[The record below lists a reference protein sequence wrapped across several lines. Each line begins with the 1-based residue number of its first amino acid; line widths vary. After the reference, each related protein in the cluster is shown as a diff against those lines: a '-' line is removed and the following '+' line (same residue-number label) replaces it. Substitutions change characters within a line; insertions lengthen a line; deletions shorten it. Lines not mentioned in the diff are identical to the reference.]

1 MRMTAAMIRMREVTK
16 VYENG
21 VVALEDVTVDVGK
34 GELAFL
40 TGPSGA
46 GKSTFLK
53 LITAEERPTEGLVEV
68 AGHDLGA
75 LRRRDVPYLRRRIG
89 VVFQDF
95 RLLNER
101 TVLDNVMLPLTIL
114 GLAPSEQ
121 RRRALQVLTVVGL
134 AQRKDARPLELS
146 GGEQQRVAIARA
158 IALDPAILLADEPT
172 GNLDPDIT
180 WHIMKLFRLINARG
194 TAVVIATHD
203 YDVVKKMD
211 ARIIKILNG
220 KIPSEQPA

>member
-1 MRMTAAMIRMREVTK
+1 MIKMREVSK
-16 VYENG
+16 IYDNG
-21 VVALEDVTVDVGK
+21 VVALHDVSVDVAK

-46 GKSTFLK
+46 GKSTLLK
-53 LITAEERPTEGLVEV
+53 LITAEERATEGLVEI
-68 AGHDLGA
+68 AGHDVGA
-75 LRRRDVPYLRRRIG
+75 LRRREIPYLRRRIG

-101 TVLDNVMLPLTIL
+101 TVLENVTLPLTIL
-114 GLAPSEQ
+114 GLAPAEQ

-134 AQRKDARPLELS
+134 AQRKDALPLELS

-158 IALDPAILLADEPT
+158 ITLDPAILLADEPT

-180 WHIMKLFRLINARG
+180 MHIMKLFRLINARG
-194 TAVVIATHD
+194 TAVVIATHN
-203 YDVVKKMD
+203 YDVVKQMD
-211 ARIIKILNG
+211 ARVIKIIRGEL
-220 KIPSEQPA
+220 PEEAAA

>member
-1 MRMTAAMIRMREVTK
+1 MIKMFDVTK

-21 VVALEDVTVDVGK
+21 VVALDGVSVEVGK

-68 AGHDLGA
+68 AGHDVGT
-75 LRRRDVPYLRRRIG
+75 LRRRDIPYLRRRIG

-95 RLLNER
+95 RLLRER
-101 TVLDNVMLPLTIL
+101 TVLENVMLPLTIL
-114 GLAPSEQ
+114 GMTPSEQ
-121 RRRALQVLTVVGL
+121 RRRALQVLNVVGL
-134 AQRKDARPLELS
+134 AQRKDAKPLELS

-180 WHIMKLFRLINARG
+180 WHIMKLFRVINARG

-203 YDVVKKMD
+203 YDVVKRMD
-211 ARIIKILNG
+211 ARIIKILDG
-220 KIPSEQPA
+220 KLPGEPAA

>member
-53 LITAEERPTEGLVEV
+53 LITAEERATEGLVEV
-68 AGHDLGA
+68 AGHDVST

>member
-1 MRMTAAMIRMREVTK
+1 MIRMRRASK
-16 VYENG
+16 VYDNG
-21 VVALEDVTVDVGK
+21 VTALENVSVELAK
-34 GELAFL
+34 GEFAFL

-53 LITAEERPTEGLVEV
+53 LITAEERATSGLVEV
-68 AGHDLGA
+68 AGHDVG
-75 LRRRDVPYLRRRIG
+75 RMKYRDVPYLRRRIG

-95 RLLNER
+95 RLLSER
-101 TVLDNVMLPLTIL
+101 SVLDNVMLPLTIL
-114 GLAPSEQ
+114 GLTPGEQ

-134 AQRKDARPLELS
+134 GQRKDARPLELS

-158 IALDPAILLADEPT
+158 IALDPVILLADEPT

-180 WHIMKLFRLINARG
+180 WHIMKLFRAINARG
-194 TAVVIATHD
+194 TAVIIATHN

-211 ARIIKILNG
+211 ARIIKIIKGSL
-220 KIPSEQPA
+220 PEEAEA

>member
-1 MRMTAAMIRMREVTK
+1 MTAPMIKMRNVSK

-21 VVALEDVTVDVGK
+21 VVALDDVSVEVGK

-53 LITAEERPTEGLVEV
+53 MITAEEKPTDGLVEV
-68 AGHDLGA
+68 AGHDIGT
-75 LRRRDVPYLRRRIG
+75 LRRRDIPYLRRRIG

-95 RLLNER
+95 RLLRER
-101 TVLDNVMLPLTIL
+101 TVLENVMLPLTIL
-114 GLAPSEQ
+114 GLTPAEQ

-134 AQRKDARPLELS
+134 AQRKDSKPLELS

-172 GNLDPDIT
+172 GNLDPEIT
-180 WHIMKLFRLINARG
+180 WHIMKLFRVINARG

-203 YDVVKKMD
+203 YEVVRKMD
-211 ARIIKILNG
+211 ARIIEIIDG
-220 KIPSEQPA
+220 KLPPGSPA

>member
-1 MRMTAAMIRMREVTK
+1 MTAPMIKMRNVSK

-21 VVALEDVTVDVGK
+21 VVALDDVSVDVGK

-53 LITAEERPTEGLVEV
+53 MITVEEKPTEGLVEV
-68 AGHDLGA
+68 AGHDVGT
-75 LRRRDVPYLRRRIG
+75 LRRRDIPYLRRRIG

-95 RLLNER
+95 RLLRER
-101 TVLDNVMLPLTIL
+101 TVLENVMLPLTIL
-114 GLAPSEQ
+114 GLTSAEQ

-134 AQRKDARPLELS
+134 AQRKDSKPLELS

-172 GNLDPDIT
+172 GNLDPEIT
-180 WHIMKLFRLINARG
+180 WHIMKLFRVINARG

-203 YDVVKKMD
+203 YEVVRKMD
-211 ARIIKILNG
+211 ARIIKIIDG
-220 KIPSEQPA
+220 KLPPGPLA

>member
-1 MRMTAAMIRMREVTK
+1 MTAAMIRMREVTK

>member
-1 MRMTAAMIRMREVTK
+1 MTAPMIKMRNVTK

-21 VVALEDVTVDVGK
+21 VVALDDVTVDVGK

-53 LITAEERPTEGLVEV
+53 LITVEEKATEGLVEV
-68 AGHDLGA
+68 AGHDLEA
-75 LRRRDVPYLRRRIG
+75 LRRRDIPYLRRRIG

-95 RLLNER
+95 RLLSER
-101 TVLDNVMLPLTIL
+101 TVLENVMLPLTIL
-114 GLAPSEQ
+114 GLTPAEQ

-180 WHIMKLFRLINARG
+180 WHIMKLFRAINARG

-203 YDVVKKMD
+203 YDVVRKMD
-211 ARIIKILNG
+211 ARIIKILDG
-220 KIPSEQPA
+220 KLPPGPPA

>member
-1 MRMTAAMIRMREVTK
+1 MIRMRGVTK
-16 VYENG
+16 AYENG
-21 VVALEDVTVDVGK
+21 VVALEDISVDVGK

-46 GKSTFLK
+46 GKSTVLK
-53 LITAEERPTEGLVEV
+53 LITAEEKPTDGLVEV
-68 AGHDLGA
+68 AGHDVAG
-75 LRRRDVPYLRRRIG
+75 LRRRDIPYLRRRIG

-101 TVLDNVMLPLTIL
+101 TVLDNVVLPLTIL
-114 GLAPSEQ
+114 GLGPAEQ

-134 AQRKDARPLELS
+134 AQRKDAKPLELS

-180 WHIMKLFRLINARG
+180 WHIMKLFRVINARG
-194 TAVVIATHD
+194 TAVVIATHN
-203 YDVVKKMD
+203 YNVVKRMD
-211 ARIIKILNG
+211 ARIIKIIKG
-220 KIPSEQPA
+220 RIEAEPAA

>member
-1 MRMTAAMIRMREVTK
+1 MIKMRGVTK
-16 VYENG
+16 VYDNG
-21 VVALEDVTVDVGK
+21 VVALRDVSVDVAK

-46 GKSTFLK
+46 GKSTLLK
-53 LITAEERPTEGLVEV
+53 LITAEERPTEGLVEI
-68 AGHDLGA
+68 AGHDVGT
-75 LRRRDVPYLRRRIG
+75 LRRREIPYLRRRIG

-95 RLLNER
+95 RLLEER
-101 TVLDNVMLPLTIL
+101 TVLENVTLPLTIL
-114 GLAPSEQ
+114 GLAPGEQ

-146 GGEQQRVAIARA
+146 GGEQQRIAIARA

-194 TAVVIATHD
+194 TAVVIATHN

-211 ARIIKILNG
+211 ARVIKIMHGEL
-220 KIPSEQPA
+220 PEEAPA

>member
-1 MRMTAAMIRMREVTK
+1 MTAPMIKMRGVTK
-16 VYENG
+16 VYDNG
-21 VVALEDVTVDVGK
+21 VVALDDVNVDVGK

-53 LITAEERPTEGLVEV
+53 LITAEERPTDGMVEV
-68 AGHDLGA
+68 AGHDVGT

-95 RLLNER
+95 RLLHER
-101 TVLDNVMLPLTIL
+101 TVLDNVVLPLTIL
-114 GLAPSEQ
+114 GLGDAEQ

-134 AQRKDARPLELS
+134 GQRKDAKPLELS

-180 WHIMKLFRLINARG
+180 WHIMKLFRAINARG
-194 TAVVIATHD
+194 TSVVIATHN

-220 KIPSEQPA
+220 RIDGGMPA

>member
-1 MRMTAAMIRMREVTK
+1 MTAAMIRMRDVTK
-16 VYENG
+16 IYENG

-53 LITAEERPTEGLVEV
+53 LITAEERPTAGLVEV
-68 AGHDLGA
+68 AGHDVGT

-101 TVLDNVMLPLTIL
+101 TVLDNVVLPLTIL

-134 AQRKDARPLELS
+134 AQRKDARPMELS

-220 KIPSEQPA
+220 KIPSERPA

>member
-1 MRMTAAMIRMREVTK
+1 MTAPMIKMRNVSK

-21 VVALEDVTVDVGK
+21 VVAVDDVSVDVGK
-34 GELAFL
+34 GELVFL

-53 LITAEERPTEGLVEV
+53 LITVEEKATEGLVEV
-68 AGHDLGA
+68 AGHDLEA

-101 TVLDNVMLPLTIL
+101 TVLENVMLPLTIL

-172 GNLDPDIT
+172 GNLDPEIT
-180 WHIMKLFRLINARG
+180 WHIMKLFRVINARG

-203 YDVVKKMD
+203 YEVVRKMD
-211 ARIIKILNG
+211 ARIIKIMDG
-220 KIPSEQPA
+220 KLPPGPPA

>member
-1 MRMTAAMIRMREVTK
+1 MIKMRNVSK

-21 VVALEDVTVDVGK
+21 VVALDDVSVEVGK

-46 GKSTFLK
+46 GTSTFLK
-53 LITAEERPTEGLVEV
+53 MITAEEKP
-68 AGHDLGA
+68 AGHDIGT
-75 LRRRDVPYLRRRIG
+75 LRRRDIPYLRRRIG

-95 RLLNER
+95 RLLRER
-101 TVLDNVMLPLTIL
+101 TVLENVMLPLTIL
-114 GLAPSEQ
+114 GLTPAEQ

-134 AQRKDARPLELS
+134 AQRKDSKPLELS

-172 GNLDPDIT
+172 GNLDPEIT
-180 WHIMKLFRLINARG
+180 WHIMKLFRVINARG

-203 YDVVKKMD
+203 YEVVRKMD
-211 ARIIKILNG
+211 ARIIKIIDG
-220 KIPSEQPA
+220 KLPPGPPA

>member
-1 MRMTAAMIRMREVTK
+1 MPVPMICMRRVSK
-16 VYENG
+16 VYNNG
-21 VVALEDVTVDVGK
+21 VCALENVSMELAK
-34 GELAFL
+34 GEFAFL

-53 LITAEERPTEGLVEV
+53 LITAEERPTSGLVEV
-68 AGHDLGA
+68 AGHDVG
-75 LRRRDVPYLRRRIG
+75 RMKYRDVPYLRRRIG

-95 RLLNER
+95 RLLSER

-114 GLAPSEQ
+114 GLTPGEQ

-134 AQRKDARPLELS
+134 GQRKDARPLELS

-158 IALDPAILLADEPT
+158 IALDPVILLADEPT

-180 WHIMKLFRLINARG
+180 WHIMKLFRAINARG
-194 TAVVIATHD
+194 TAVIIATHN

-211 ARIIKILNG
+211 ARIIKILKG
-220 KIPSEQPA
+220 SLPEEAAA

>member
-1 MRMTAAMIRMREVTK
+1 MIKMRGVTK
-16 VYENG
+16 IYDNG
-21 VVALEDVTVDVGK
+21 VVALHDVSVDVAK

-46 GKSTFLK
+46 GKSTLLK
-53 LITAEERPTEGLVEV
+53 LITAEEPPTEGLVEI
-68 AGHDLGA
+68 AGHDVGA
-75 LRRRDVPYLRRRIG
+75 LRRREVPYLRRRIG

-101 TVLDNVMLPLTIL
+101 TVLENVMLPLTIL
-114 GLAPSEQ
+114 GLAPAEQ

-134 AQRKDARPLELS
+134 AQRKDARPMELS

-194 TAVVIATHD
+194 TAVVIATHN

-211 ARIIKILNG
+211 ARVIKIIRGEL
-220 KIPSEQPA
+220 PEEAVA

>member
-1 MRMTAAMIRMREVTK
+1 MRMTAAMIRMRDVTK

-53 LITAEERPTEGLVEV
+53 LITAEVRPTAGLVEV
-68 AGHDLGA
+68 AGHDVGT

-203 YDVVKKMD
+203 YDVVRKMD

-220 KIPSEQPA
+220 KIPSERPA

>member
-1 MRMTAAMIRMREVTK
+1 MIRMRNVTK

-21 VVALEDVTVDVGK
+21 VVALHDVSVDVGK

-53 LITAEERPTEGLVEV
+53 LITAEEEPTEGLVEV
-68 AGHDLGA
+68 AGHDLSG
-75 LRRRDVPYLRRRIG
+75 LRRRDIPYLRRRIG

-101 TVLDNVMLPLTIL
+101 TILENVSLPLTIL
-114 GLAPSEQ
+114 GLARGEQ
-121 RRRALQVLTVVGL
+121 RRRALQVLAVVGL
-134 AQRKDARPLELS
+134 GQRKDATPLELS

-180 WHIMKLFRLINARG
+180 WHIMKLFRVINARG

-203 YDVVKKMD
+203 YDVVKRMD
-211 ARIIKILNG
+211 ARIIQILKG
-220 KIPSEQPA
+220 ELPQEAVS

>member
-1 MRMTAAMIRMREVTK
+1 MTTPMIRMRDVTK
-16 VYENG
+16 IYENG
-21 VVALEDVTVDVGK
+21 VVALEDVSVDVGK
-34 GELAFL
+34 SELAFL

-53 LITAEERPTEGLVEV
+53 LITAEEKPTEGLVEV
-68 AGHDLGA
+68 AGHDLSR
-75 LRRRDVPYLRRRIG
+75 LRRRDIPYLRRRIG

-95 RLLNER
+95 RILNER
-101 TVLDNVMLPLTIL
+101 TVLENVMLPLTIL
-114 GLAPSEQ
+114 GLARGEQ

-134 AQRKDARPLELS
+134 GQRKDATPLELS

-180 WHIMKLFRLINARG
+180 WHIMKLFRVINARG

-203 YDVVKKMD
+203 YDVVKRMD
-211 ARIIKILNG
+211 ARIIQILKG
-220 KIPSEQPA
+220 KLPKETIS

>member
-1 MRMTAAMIRMREVTK
+1 MIKMRNVTK

-21 VVALEDVTVDVGK
+21 VVALDDVTVDVGK

-53 LITAEERPTEGLVEV
+53 LITVEEKATEGLVEV
-68 AGHDLGA
+68 AGHDLEA
-75 LRRRDVPYLRRRIG
+75 LRRRDIPYLRRRIG

-95 RLLNER
+95 RLLSER
-101 TVLDNVMLPLTIL
+101 TVLENVMLPLTIL
-114 GLAPSEQ
+114 GLTPAEQ

-180 WHIMKLFRLINARG
+180 WHIMKLFRAINARG

-203 YDVVKKMD
+203 YDVVRKMD
-211 ARIIKILNG
+211 ARIIKILDG
-220 KIPSEQPA
+220 KLPPGPPA

>member
-1 MRMTAAMIRMREVTK
+1 MIKMFNVTK
-16 VYENG
+16 VFENG
-21 VVALEDVTVDVGK
+21 VVALDDVSVEIGK

-53 LITAEERPTEGLVEV
+53 LITVEEKPTDGVVEV
-68 AGHDLGA
+68 AGHDVGA
-75 LRRRDVPYLRRRIG
+75 LRRRDIPYLRRRIG

-95 RLLNER
+95 RLLSER
-101 TVLDNVMLPLTIL
+101 TVLENVMLPLTIL
-114 GLAPSEQ
+114 GLTPSEQ

-134 AQRKDARPLELS
+134 AQRKDAKPLELS

-180 WHIMKLFRLINARG
+180 WHVMKLFRVINARG
-194 TAVVIATHD
+194 TAVIIATHD
-203 YDVVKKMD
+203 YDVVKKVD

-220 KIPSEQPA
+220 KLSRETTE

>member
-1 MRMTAAMIRMREVTK
+1 MTAFMIRMRGVTK
-16 VYENG
+16 AYENG
-21 VVALEDVTVDVGK
+21 VVALEDISVDVGK

-53 LITAEERPTEGLVEV
+53 LITAEEKATDGLVEV
-68 AGHDLGA
+68 AGHDVGE

-101 TVLDNVMLPLTIL
+101 SVLDNVVLPLTIL
-114 GLAPSEQ
+114 GLGPAEQ

-134 AQRKDARPLELS
+134 AQRKDAKPLELS

-180 WHIMKLFRLINARG
+180 WHIMKLFRVINARG
-194 TAVVIATHD
+194 TSVVIATHN
-203 YDVVKKMD
+203 YDVVKRMD
-211 ARIIKILNG
+211 ARIIKIIKG
-220 KIPSEQPA
+220 RIDAEPSA

>member
-1 MRMTAAMIRMREVTK
+1 MIRMQGATK

-21 VVALEDVTVDVGK
+21 VVALDNISVDVGK

-53 LITAEERPTEGLVEV
+53 LVTAEERPTDGFVEV
-68 AGHDLGA
+68 AGHDVGS

-101 TVLDNVMLPLTIL
+101 SVLDNVVLPLTIL
-114 GLAPSEQ
+114 GIPPGEQ

-134 AQRKDARPLELS
+134 AQRKDARPMELS

-180 WHIMKLFRLINARG
+180 WHIMKLFRVINARG
-194 TAVVIATHD
+194 TAVIIATHN
-203 YDVVKKMD
+203 YEVVKRMD
-211 ARIIKILNG
+211 ARIIQIHNG
-220 KIPSEQPA
+220 ELVPERPS